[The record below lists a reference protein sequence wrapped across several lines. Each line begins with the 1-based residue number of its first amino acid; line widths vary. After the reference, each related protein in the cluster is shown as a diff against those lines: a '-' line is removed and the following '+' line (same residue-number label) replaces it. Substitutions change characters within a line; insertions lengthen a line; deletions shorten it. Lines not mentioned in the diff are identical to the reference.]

1 MTYLWLFAHTAL
13 MEVGHDY
20 GDFGLDVV
28 CRGHI
33 GSRSNNILSI
43 QWEISLYPE
52 RTIRT

>member
-20 GDFGLDVV
+20 GDWGIEFVRRHLIG
-28 CRGHI
+28 RG
-33 GSRSNNILSI
+33 SNKTLSA

-52 RTIRT
+52 RTIRS